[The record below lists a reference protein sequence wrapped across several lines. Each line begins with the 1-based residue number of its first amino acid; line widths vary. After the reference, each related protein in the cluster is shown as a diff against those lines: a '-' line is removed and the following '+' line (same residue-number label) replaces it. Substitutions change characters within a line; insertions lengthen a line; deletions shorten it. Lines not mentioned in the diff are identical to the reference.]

1 MRDHGDGPRA
11 EVPVEPETWPEA
23 AAPGGSVSATK
34 PAKPVQRLWFYF
46 LLLVMGMVW
55 GGSFSLAKLA
65 TEGGAHPL
73 GLSLWQGLLGGAL
86 LFAFCLARRKLP
98 QINRRHAGFYLVCGL
113 LGTVL
118 PSTLFFYAAPH
129 VPAGILAITVAVVP
143 ILTYAISLPLKAD
156 VMTRGRAAGIL
167 LGMVSIV
174 LLVAPGSSL
183 PSRDMVPWVLIALLA
198 AAFYAAEN
206 MYIALRRP
214 PGSDALAIVAGMLF
228 MAALMLAPVVAAT
241 GSFVPL
247 APPWGVVEWSIVG
260 MVLANALAY
269 TLFIQ
274 VVTSAG
280 PVFASQT
287 AYIVTIAGV
296 FWGMVIFG
304 EQHSL
309 WIWAALAVM
318 LAGLTLVTPRKGSG
332 GDHANDR

>member
-1 MRDHGDGPRA
+1 MREHGDGLKT
-11 EVPVEPETWPEA
+11 EVSAEPEA
-23 AAPGGSVSATK
+23 VALGGSAGTAI
-34 PAKPVQRLWFYF
+34 PAKPARPLWAYG

-73 GLSLWQGLLGGAL
+73 GLSLWQGVLGGAL
-86 LFAFCLARRKLP
+86 LFALCLARRKLP
-98 QINRRHAGFYLVCGL
+98 QISRRHAGFYAVCGL
-113 LGTVL
+113 IGTVL
-118 PSTLFFYAAPH
+118 PGTLFFYAAPH
-129 VPAGILAITVAVVP
+129 VPAGILAISVAVVP
-143 ILTYAISLPLKAD
+143 IVTYAISLPLKAD
-156 VMTRGRAAGIL
+156 MLTRGRALGIL
-167 LGMVSIV
+167 LGLVSIV

-183 PSRDMVPWVLIALLA
+183 PSRDMVPWVLVALLA
-198 AAFYAAEN
+198 AGFYAVEN

-214 PGSDALAIVAGMLF
+214 PGSDAQAIVAGMLF
-228 MAALMLAPVVAAT
+228 MAALMLAPIVAAT
-241 GSFVPL
+241 GSYVSL
-247 APPWGVVEWSIVG
+247 APPWGVVEWSVVG
-260 MVLANALAY
+260 MVLANAIAY

-304 EQHSL
+304 ERHSL

-318 LAGLTLVTPRKGSG
+318 LAGLALVTPRRHGDPAKG
-332 GDHANDR
+332 R